1 MPSSPYKAKPQLL
14 GSSASSPT
22 SKFIA
27 ASAHPSSAGASFGRI
42 TSVRLRAGCRRAPQ
56 TLIGQLT
63 QRQYH
68 YDALGQLIAIEAPGH
83 TQRYGYDPAGRLRAM
98 LSSLQPEQQT
108 RWDIDPA
115 GNRLPGVALEKQTSQ
130 PEWAAQVHAHWQQTQ
145 FNLLGQGNANNP
157 SNASA
162 TRWPDNRIGYSAE
175 HAWRYDAYGNRAEQL
190 SEDGRRQTFTYDGAH
205 QLIEVK
211 VQGPVI
217 GNANEDTAETSTT
230 STTSHYRY
238 DALGRRLKKTSVI
251 SSTTA
256 ADAASESATQETTH
270 YYGWDGDRLVHT
282 ERTHSESPEQ
292 RQISHTVYEPG
303 SFTPLIRLSTLA
315 GPAKPKAHALLLAVQ
330 GALHDAGDEDD
341 TETTDQV
348 QAMLD
353 AMPEGTRNM
362 LDAKLRQ
369 AAKQDLTKEA
379 KEALADHAQ
388 NVSQRLAGMRKQ
400 LAKQKHG
407 CETPVTIEF
416 YHCDHLGTPIALTDD
431 KHQVVWAARLDPW
444 GNVQEEFNPCGM
456 DQVIRLPGQHHDRE
470 TGLYYNRY
478 RYYDPGIGSYINQD
492 PIGLA
497 GGNNYYEYAFNLPT
511 QAYDPTGLIVPLVV
525 LGAIAAK
532 AATGA
537 AIGAGVEVGMQAGK
551 TVAGNIKDNWDEG
564 RPLMQGATDCVD
576 IDFGQVAVSAGIG
589 AVAPGLFSSAKTVF
603 TSGKAIS
610 TISGQAANTANRAA
624 KLAARKQAHMNTIK
638 EASTVQGV
646 AQGAKA
652 LGKCA
657 VAANSECP
665 K

>member
-1 MPSSPYKAKPQLL
+1 M
-14 GSSASSPT
+14 
-22 SKFIA
+22 
-27 ASAHPSSAGASFGRI
+27 
-42 TSVRLRAGCRRAPQ
+42 RLRAGCRRAPQ

-108 RWDIDPA
+108 RWNIDPA
-115 GNRLPGVALEKQTSQ
+115 GNRLPGQSSQAQNTQ

-157 SNASA
+157 GNGSA
-162 TRWPDNRIGYSAE
+162 TRWPDNRIGYSDE
-175 HAWRYDAYGNRAEQL
+175 HAWRYDAFGNRAEQL
-190 SEDGRRQTFTYDGAH
+190 SEDGRRQTLAYDGAH

-341 TETTDQV
+341 T
-348 QAMLD
+348 
-353 AMPEGTRNM
+353 
-362 LDAKLRQ
+362 
-369 AAKQDLTKEA
+369 
-379 KEALADHAQ
+379 ALLHKTLFFQ
-388 NVSQRLAGMRKQ
+388 
-400 LAKQKHG
+400 
-407 CETPVTIEF
+407 
-416 YHCDHLGTPIALTDD
+416 
-431 KHQVVWAARLDPW
+431 
-444 GNVQEEFNPCGM
+444 
-456 DQVIRLPGQHHDRE
+456 
-470 TGLYYNRY
+470 
-478 RYYDPGIGSYINQD
+478 
-492 PIGLA
+492 
-497 GGNNYYEYAFNLPT
+497 
-511 QAYDPTGLIVPLVV
+511 
-525 LGAIAAK
+525 IAA
-532 AATGA
+532 
-537 AIGAGVEVGMQAGK
+537 
-551 TVAGNIKDNWDEG
+551 
-564 RPLMQGATDCVD
+564 
-576 IDFGQVAVSAGIG
+576 
-589 AVAPGLFSSAKTVF
+589 FSERF
-603 TSGKAIS
+603 
-610 TISGQAANTANRAA
+610 
-624 KLAARKQAHMNTIK
+624 L
-638 EASTVQGV
+638 
-646 AQGAKA
+646 
-652 LGKCA
+652 LL
-657 VAANSECP
+657 
-665 K
+665 

>member
-115 GNRLPGVALEKQTSQ
+115 GNRLPGVALEKQTGQ

-315 GPAKPKAHALLLAVQ
+315 
-330 GALHDAGDEDD
+330 
-341 TETTDQV
+341 
-348 QAMLD
+348 
-353 AMPEGTRNM
+353 
-362 LDAKLRQ
+362 
-369 AAKQDLTKEA
+369 
-379 KEALADHAQ
+379 
-388 NVSQRLAGMRKQ
+388 
-400 LAKQKHG
+400 
-407 CETPVTIEF
+407 
-416 YHCDHLGTPIALTDD
+416 
-431 KHQVVWAARLDPW
+431 
-444 GNVQEEFNPCGM
+444 
-456 DQVIRLPGQHHDRE
+456 
-470 TGLYYNRY
+470 
-478 RYYDPGIGSYINQD
+478 
-492 PIGLA
+492 
-497 GGNNYYEYAFNLPT
+497 
-511 QAYDPTGLIVPLVV
+511 
-525 LGAIAAK
+525 
-532 AATGA
+532 
-537 AIGAGVEVGMQAGK
+537 
-551 TVAGNIKDNWDEG
+551 
-564 RPLMQGATDCVD
+564 
-576 IDFGQVAVSAGIG
+576 
-589 AVAPGLFSSAKTVF
+589 
-603 TSGKAIS
+603 
-610 TISGQAANTANRAA
+610 
-624 KLAARKQAHMNTIK
+624 
-638 EASTVQGV
+638 
-646 AQGAKA
+646 
-652 LGKCA
+652 
-657 VAANSECP
+657 
-665 K
+665 